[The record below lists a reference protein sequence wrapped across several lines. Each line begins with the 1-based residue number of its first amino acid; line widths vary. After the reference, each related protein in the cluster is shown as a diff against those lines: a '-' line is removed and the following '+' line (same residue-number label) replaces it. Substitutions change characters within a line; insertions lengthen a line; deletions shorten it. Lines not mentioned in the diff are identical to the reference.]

1 MTMATPHG
9 ERHGLA
15 QEPAH
20 RGFLHCARH
29 ASPSV
34 AEGWHAHDAYELHL
48 IMDTNGW
55 SFVGDHVGR
64 FEPGHLVL
72 IGPGLPH
79 NWVSQNLPSEG
90 VALRS
95 QTLRFTE
102 APLRKGMELFSEL
115 QEAVPL
121 LEKARYGVEFLGIS
135 DSVRAHFE
143 RIRCCEGLQRFA
155 EFLRLLSRLAR
166 CRDRRVLSS
175 GWLPITGRPETVA
188 AIHKAMA
195 YIRLH
200 LDQPLSATSVSGHAG
215 IGRGSFSRV
224 FRQSTGIAFTDAVT
238 RLRIGKACQLLMETD
253 MQIWRI
259 CYAAGFNNLANFNRR
274 FLKFKGMTP
283 KTFRLRAAMRHGQS
297 RTLPI
302 SRLDMEGIG
311 VAALTTSRVVRAAD
325 GMPCRP

>member
-1 MTMATPHG
+1 MKMAMSPG
-9 ERHGLA
+9 ERL
-15 QEPAH
+15 EPAPSDP

-29 ASPSV
+29 ASPSTS
-34 AEGWHAHDAYELHL
+34 EHWRAHDAYELHL
-48 IMDTNGW
+48 VMDTRGW

-72 IGPGLPH
+72 TGPGLPH
-79 NWVSQNLPSEG
+79 NWVSQNLPPEG

-95 QTLRFTE
+95 QTLRFAE
-102 APLRKGMELFSEL
+102 APLRKGMQLFSEL
-115 QEAVPL
+115 QEAAPL

-135 DSVRAHFE
+135 ESVRAHFE

-175 GWLPITGRPETVA
+175 GWLPVTGRPETVA

-200 LDQPLSATSVSGHAG
+200 LDQPLSAPGVCEHAG
-215 IGRGSFSRV
+215 IRQGSFSRV
-224 FRQSTGIAFTDAVT
+224 FRQSTGISFTDAVT

-259 CYAAGFNNLANFNRR
+259 CCAAGFNNLANFNRR
-274 FLKFKGMTP
+274 FLKVKGMTP
-283 KTFRLRAAMRHGQS
+283 KAYRLQAAMRHCQS
-297 RTLPI
+297 RTLAV

-311 VAALTTSRVVRAAD
+311 VDAPAAA
-325 GMPCRP
+325 GMQRRP